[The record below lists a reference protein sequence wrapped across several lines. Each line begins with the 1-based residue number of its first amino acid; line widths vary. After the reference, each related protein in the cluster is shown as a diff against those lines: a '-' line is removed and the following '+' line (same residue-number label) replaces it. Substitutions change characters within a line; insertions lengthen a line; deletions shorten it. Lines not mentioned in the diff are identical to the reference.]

1 MHAHIICLHAYMPG
15 ADKHVRHA
23 APYVPVL
30 LRMFVQLPEIMSLV
44 TINPQLR
51 RTDMR
56 NLQIYL

>member
-1 MHAHIICLHAYMPG
+1 MHAHIICPHADMPG
-15 ADKHVRHA
+15 DKHVRHA